1 MRATKKVLQNFLV
14 RFGVVITLGF
24 SLCAYQPLAPAY
36 QHKTT
41 RRELSFDVRVLDFVL
56 HNGATPEKHQIETMA
71 GGVAVIDFDNDGHPD
86 LFFANGARLPGLEKS
101 DPGFWNRLYRNRGDG
116 TFEDVTVKAGLLGS
130 GFCIGVA
137 VGDFDNDSFP
147 DLFVAGVRRNF
158 LYHNLGD
165 GTFADI
171 TEEAGLAQ
179 PREPRWAV
187 GGGWFDYDNDGR
199 LDLFVVNYV
208 QWDPAKEPACGDA
221 ASQAR
226 TYCHPRFYQGLGN
239 QLFHNEG
246 YGRFRDV
253 SDASGIGAHVGKGM
267 SVAFADMDEDGFTD
281 ILVTNDT
288 QPNFLFRNRGNGV
301 FEEKGEAAG
310 VAYNND
316 GLALSSMG
324 ADFRDVNNDGRP
336 DIFITAVINE
346 TFPLFFNR
354 NGKIFDEVTDQ
365 LQIGR
370 STRLLSGWSAGIY
383 DFDNDGR
390 KDLFAATGDVQ
401 DNAELFS
408 DHHSRQRCVLLRQ
421 EEAGKFSPEQFGPA
435 GLFRGTAF
443 ADFDG
448 DGRIDVVATRLDG
461 PAVLFLNRSAA
472 QNHWLKLK
480 LVGTRSNRDAIGAK
494 LHLFA
499 GSGQQW
505 NHVTTAVGYASAS
518 DKAVHFGLGPA
529 TMARRLEIIWPS
541 GSRQTLENLKADQ
554 LLVVTEPSG
563 ASASPRH
570 SAAAGAQPAPAH

>member
-1 MRATKKVLQNFLV
+1 MYATKFFAMSLLV
-14 RFGVVITLGF
+14 SAVAAVTLAFTSG
-24 SLCAYQPLAPAY
+24 AHQPLVSAFQNVTPA
-36 QHKTT
+36 H
-41 RRELSFDVRVLDFVL
+41 ELDFAGHDLDFVL

-71 GGVAVIDFDNDGHPD
+71 GGVAVLDFDNDGHPD
-86 LFFANGARLPGLEKS
+86 LFFTNGAHLPGLEKS
-101 DPGFWNRLYRNRGDG
+101 APAYWNRLYRNRGDG
-116 TFEDVTVKAGLLGS
+116 TFEDVTAKAGLQGT

-137 VGDFDNDSFP
+137 VGDFDNDGFP

-165 GTFADI
+165 GTFVDV
-171 TEEAGLAQ
+171 TERSGLAQ
-179 PREPRWAV
+179 PKETRWAV

-208 QWDPAKEPACGDA
+208 QWEPAQEPACGDA
-221 ASQAR
+221 AAQVR
-226 TYCHPRFYQGLGN
+226 TYCHPRLYHGLAN
-239 QLFHNEG
+239 QLFHNDG
-246 YGRFRDV
+246 DGRFRDV

-267 SVAFADMDEDGFTD
+267 AVAFADVDDDGWTD

-288 QPNFLFRNRGNGV
+288 QPNFLFRNRGNGM
-301 FEEKGEAAG
+301 FEEIGEAAG

-354 NGKIFDEVTDQ
+354 TGKIFNEVTDR

-370 STRLLSGWSAGIY
+370 NTRRLSGWGAGMY

-390 KDLFAATGDVQ
+390 KDLFVATGDVQ

-408 DHHSRQRCVLLRQ
+408 DHHAKQRCLLLRQ
-421 EEAGKFSPEQFGPA
+421 NAAGTFSPVQFGPE
-435 GLFRGTAF
+435 GLFRGAAF

-461 PAVLFLNRSAA
+461 PAVLFTNRSAG
-472 QNHWLKLK
+472 QNHWLELK
-480 LVGTRSNRDAIGAK
+480 LVGARSNRDAIGAK

-499 GSGQQW
+499 SSGQQW

-518 DKAVHFGLGPA
+518 DKVVHFGLGSA
-529 TMARRLEIIWPS
+529 AVVRRLEIAWPS
-541 GSRQTLENLKADQ
+541 GIRQTLENLTVDQ
-554 LLVVTEPSG
+554 LLVVTEPS
-563 ASASPRH
+563 
-570 SAAAGAQPAPAH
+570 AAGAAPHRPEAAGARPAPAR